1 MCIFIMGRY
10 SETFSASG
18 RKLNVHKT
26 SEDVQDV
33 FWASYVRLIY
43 VLCIFCL
50 FIKLDLFQAVP
61 VFLLFWGWNILA
73 LFLILYV
80 RFIREVL

>member
-33 FWASYVRLIY
+33 F
-43 VLCIFCL
+43 
-50 FIKLDLFQAVP
+50 
-61 VFLLFWGWNILA
+61 
-73 LFLILYV
+73 
-80 RFIREVL
+80 